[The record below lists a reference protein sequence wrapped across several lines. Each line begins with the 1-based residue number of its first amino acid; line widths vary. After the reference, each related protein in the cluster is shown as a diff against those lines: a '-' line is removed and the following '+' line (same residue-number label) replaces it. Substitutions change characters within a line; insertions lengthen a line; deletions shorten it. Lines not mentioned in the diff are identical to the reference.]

1 MDHEVFIS
9 YSSANIQTAQAICHA
24 HGGTIEASL
33 PSGGGLRMR
42 IVLQATA

>member
-1 MDHEVFIS
+1 GGSGLGLSI
-9 YSSANIQTAQAICHA
+9 AQAICQA